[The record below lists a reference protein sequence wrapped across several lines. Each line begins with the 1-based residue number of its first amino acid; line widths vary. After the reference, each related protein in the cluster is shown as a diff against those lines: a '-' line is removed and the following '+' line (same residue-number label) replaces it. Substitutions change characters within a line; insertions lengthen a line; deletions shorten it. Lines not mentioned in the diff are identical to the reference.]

1 MPNIA
6 ISYRRSD
13 SSAIAG
19 RIFDHLTAHY
29 GVESIFMDVDKIP
42 LGTDFRTHIHETLQG
57 SDVLIAVVGS
67 RWLGPNDD
75 GTVRMDELDDP
86 VRVEIE
92 TAVTRKLQIIP
103 VLVEGAKMPASK
115 ALPASFGNFA
125 FLNAADVVSGREF
138 RDQME
143 RLIEAIDHITGH
155 QSASAVPFAPL
166 LDPTLPGR
174 LKGMASTPKE
184 WMFDALRYVGGPF
197 ALLLAA
203 EFFILSQQSYQNY
216 QLVLAAMIVPF
227 AFGFALYW
235 IGHRGTSSA
244 VAFAVALG
252 ILGASGMTMTGS
264 LISGDPV
271 MPHGR
276 KEWSENVQ
284 YAGTIALS
292 FVAGH
297 IAAYALQMALS
308 RKIKETVGSK
318 A

>member
-19 RIFDHLTAHY
+19 RIFDHLKLRY
-29 GVESIFMDVDKIP
+29 GVQSAFMDVDNIP
-42 LGTDFRTHIHETLQG
+42 VGKDFRTHIDETLHRT
-57 SDVLIAVVGS
+57 DVLVAVVGS

-75 GTVRMDELDDP
+75 GSVRMDELDDP

-92 TAVTRKLQIIP
+92 TAVARKLQIIP

-115 ALPASFGNFA
+115 LLPTSFGNFA
-125 FLNAADVVSGREF
+125 FLNAADVASGREF
-138 RDQME
+138 GTQME
-143 RLIEAIDHITGH
+143 RVIGAIDHLASP
-155 QSASAVPFAPL
+155 QSAGLVPFAPL
-166 LDPTLPGR
+166 LDPTLPGK
-174 LKGMASTPKE
+174 LKGIASTPKE
-184 WMFDALRYVGGPF
+184 WLIDALRYVGGPV

-203 EFFILSQQSYQNY
+203 EFFLLSMRSYQNY

-227 AFGFALYW
+227 AFGFALFW
-235 IGHRGTSSA
+235 VSHRGTGSA
-244 VAFAVALG
+244 VAFALAVG
-252 ILGASGMTMTGS
+252 ILGTTGMTMAES

-271 MPHGR
+271 MPQNLQ
-276 KEWSENVQ
+276 EWRDNAQ

-297 IAAYALQMALS
+297 LAAYAYQMALS
-308 RKIKETVGSK
+308 RKPKNP
-318 A
+318 